1 MNQFLS
7 KDPVKAL
14 DEIKARLYDRLT
26 RSRHLFHQYDSRRA
40 MGDLSPGEIGYRT
53 GIHEEIMYLERLLN
67 DIENS

>member
-7 KDPVKAL
+7 KDPVKAF

-26 RSRHLFHQYDSRRA
+26 RSRHLLHQYDSA
-40 MGDLSPGEIGYRT
+40 MAGLSGSELGYRT
-53 GIHEEIMYLERLLN
+53 GVHEEIMYLERLLN

>member
-7 KDPVKAL
+7 RDPVQAL
-14 DEIKARLYDRLT
+14 ADIRARLYDRLT
-26 RSRHLFHQYDSRRA
+26 RSRHLLHQYDSA
-40 MGDLSPGEIGYRT
+40 MTGLSPSEVGYRT